1 MNQAM
6 SQTVPSGLAT
16 RDNSP
21 PRPRQKYGAAC
32 EECRR
37 RKLRCDRRRPQCGV
51 CQASGMQCQVAL
63 SRALRGP
70 KPGYIK
76 DLQAR
81 IGEHSSFTCDRIT
94 GEQNGVPGVTTPRY

>member
-1 MNQAM
+1 MP
-6 SQTVPSGLAT
+6 TGLGLAT
-16 RDNSP
+16 RDSSP
-21 PRPRQKYGAAC
+21 PRARQKYGAAC

-51 CQASGMQCQVAL
+51 CQASGMQCHVAV

-81 IGEHSSFTCDRIT
+81 IGESNNFFCFARSIMMDGMQLPVMFIHSLIV
-94 GEQNGVPGVTTPRY
+94 Q